1 MEMDGSKN
9 PQNLYYFKLV
19 EQQAKN
25 LYLNII
31 ADRLI
36 KKHRENNEK

>member
-1 MEMDGSKN
+1 MEMDGIKN
-9 PQNLYYFKLV
+9 PENEYYYTLV

-31 ADRLI
+31 NQ
-36 KKHRENNEK
+36 NN

>member
-9 PQNLYYFKLV
+9 PKNEYYYTLV

-31 ADRLI
+31 SEKLI
-36 KKHRENNEK
+36 TAFKKHEQ